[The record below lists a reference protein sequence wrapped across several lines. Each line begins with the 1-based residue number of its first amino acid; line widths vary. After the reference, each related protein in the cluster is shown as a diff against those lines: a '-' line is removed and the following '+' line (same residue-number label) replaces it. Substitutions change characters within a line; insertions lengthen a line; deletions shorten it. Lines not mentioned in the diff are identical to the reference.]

1 MKEKSTIL
9 IVDDSELNRT
19 VLADILGDEYNFIE
33 AENGARAIELLR
45 THTDIDLILL
55 DMVMPEMN
63 GFDVLTAMNNN
74 RQIEDI
80 PVVMISAENGIEH
93 IERAY
98 DLGVTDYISR
108 PFDCMV
114 VRRRVVN
121 ALILAAK
128 QKRLMRLAAEQIYEK
143 EKISDLMINIFSH
156 IVEFRNGES
165 GPHVLHIRTITE
177 VLLNRLVQK
186 TDRYSLT
193 QEDIQLISS
202 ASALHD
208 IGKVSIPDEIIN
220 KPGKLTKEEF
230 EIMKSHTTVGAD
242 ILHDLPFSNEEPLLK
257 TAYEIARWHHER
269 YDGRGYPDGLTGEK
283 IPIAAQVVSV
293 ADVYDALT
301 SVRCYK
307 SAYDH
312 ETALRM
318 IVNGE
323 CGTFN
328 PLLLECLLDAS
339 LQIRERLL
347 EANEGYTHS
356 TARTQQL
363 STEMLLKQ
371 ATPQVGRSIQA
382 LEIERIKTEFFAK
395 QSCGIQ
401 FDYDAATRTISV
413 TDHTDTLPFASR
425 LYDAADTEK
434 FTIFSKD
441 DLNRLENALSA
452 TTRDAP
458 DVSMPITL
466 RFPEVGWKHEYM
478 LAARALWSSD
488 AKPRYLGA
496 VGQFRELQTDIM
508 LPEMPLPDSGAVTGR
523 QLAASM
529 QGMSR
534 IFDVVRLVDPKRGEI
549 LQLNTDGTFSDR
561 VLPCF
566 PVWNHGK
573 RCSRCISRRCMEEKT
588 RMSKLEI
595 TDECAYQL
603 ISRYL
608 VVDGR
613 ECVLEL
619 GSRLSD
625 SVWVTSGGRQFRL
638 DASHGEDFYLD
649 PVTGAYGRRYLED
662 QQPELEKAEALAV
675 IDIDNLKEIN
685 DEYGHLAG
693 DAVLRHVANVIL
705 SRVNTADTL
714 VRYGGDE
721 FVLLL
726 SHIPPEKFRSIL
738 ERIRGAVYTT
748 EIPQY
753 ENIHPTVSI
762 GGVYQAHPLVE
773 AIRRADKLMYW
784 AKQKRNDVQT

>member
-19 VLADILGDEYNFIE
+19 VLADIMGDEYNFIE

-257 TAYEIARWHHER
+257 TAY
-269 YDGRGYPDGLTGEK
+269 
-283 IPIAAQVVSV
+283 
-293 ADVYDALT
+293 
-301 SVRCYK
+301 
-307 SAYDH
+307 DH

-382 LEIERIKTEFFAK
+382 LETERIKTEFFAK

-401 FDYDAATRTISV
+401 FDYDTATRTISV

-466 RFPEVGWKHEYM
+466 RFPEVGWEHEYM

-508 LPEMPLPDSGAVTGR
+508 LPEMQLPDSGAVTGR
-523 QLAASM
+523 QLADSM
-529 QGMSR
+529 RGMSR
-534 IFDVVRLVDPKRGEI
+534 IFDVVRLVDPKRGEL

-566 PVWNHGK
+566 PVCNHGK

-588 RMSKLEI
+588 RMSRLEL

-675 IDIDNLKEIN
+675 IDIDHFKKIN
-685 DEYGHLAG
+685 DEYGHVAG

-738 ERIRGAVYTT
+738 ERIRRAVYTI